1 MKTIKLI
8 SMSFIFGVIPMLSN
22 SLYAQDPVV
31 VAPDIYKKV
40 VLDNDNVRVIQIE
53 LAPGE
58 STPWHSHP
66 NHVAYALT
74 DGKIEITDKG
84 KAPVAMDIKAGDAL
98 YIPAVT
104 HMAKNLGTSPIKM
117 VVTEI
122 KHPGSKK
129 AKTAATPAPK
139 K

>member
-1 MKTIKLI
+1 MKVIKLI
-8 SMSFIFGVIPMLSN
+8 SMAFLFGALPMFSN
-22 SLYAQDPVV
+22 FAYAQDPVM

-40 VLDNDNVRVIQIE
+40 LIDNENVRVIQIE
-53 LAPGE
+53 LAAGQ

-104 HMAKNLGTSPIKM
+104 HMAKNLGTSSLKM

-122 KHPGSKK
+122 KHPGDKK
-129 AKTAATPAPK
+129 PKTAATPATK

>member
-1 MKTIKLI
+1 M
-8 SMSFIFGVIPMLSN
+8 
-22 SLYAQDPVV
+22 

-53 LAPGE
+53 LAPGQ

-84 KAPVAMDIKAGDAL
+84 KAPVAMDIKAGDAIF
-98 YIPAVT
+98 IPAVT
-104 HMAKNLGTSPIKM
+104 HMAKNLGVSPIKM

-122 KHPGSKK
+122 KHPGNKK
-129 AKTAATPAPK
+129 PKTPAVPAPK

>member
-1 MKTIKLI
+1 MKTIKLF
-8 SMSFIFGVIPMLSN
+8 SMSFLFGVILLSSN
-22 SLYAQDPVV
+22 SLFAQDPVM

-40 VLDNDNVRVIQIE
+40 VLDNDQVRVIQIE
-53 LAPGE
+53 IAPGE

-104 HMAKNLGTSPIKM
+104 HMAKNLGLAPIKM
-117 VVTEI
+117 VVTEL
-122 KHPGSKK
+122 KHPGNKK
-129 AKTAATPAPK
+129 GKAPAAPAPK

>member
-1 MKTIKLI
+1 MKTNKLF
-8 SMSFIFGVIPMLSN
+8 SMSFLFGVMFLSGN

-31 VAPDIYKKV
+31 VAPDVYKKV
-40 VLDNDNVRVIQIE
+40 VLENENVRVIQIE

-117 VVTEI
+117 VVTEL
-122 KHPGSKK
+122 KQPGNKK
-129 AKTAATPAPK
+129 AKPAAAAPK